1 MPRLLW
7 LLPLGFFFLNP
18 TFACGPAEAEYQYGA
33 SEMRAAVEGT
43 WSFSLTPVDG
53 PPTQVTVRLEQA
65 PTAPAS
71 MARASG
77 RALVRAAQ
85 ACGTR
90 TLVKSAGACD
100 DISQMPLVVT
110 YVSGDSAFS
119 TAPLSGNFNVYS
131 TVFTSG
137 ELQLKVGSYQIS
149 SQVNADGSL
158 GDSQLG
164 PGTLGTVTA
173 TRP

>member
-18 TFACGPAEAEYQYGA
+18 TFACGPADAEYQYGA
-33 SEMRAAVEGT
+33 QEMRAAVEGT
-43 WSFSLTPVDG
+43 WSFAFTPTDG
-53 PPTQVTVRLEQA
+53 PPTQVTVRIEQSA
-65 PTAPAS
+65 TAPAS

-77 RALVRAAQ
+77 HAFVRAAQ

-90 TLVKSAGACD
+90 TLVKTAGACS
-100 DISQMPLVVT
+100 DITQMPLAVT
-110 YVSGDSAFS
+110 YVSGDSGFS
-119 TAPLSGNFNVYS
+119 TAPLAGVFNIYS
-131 TVFTSG
+131 TVFIAG
-137 ELQLKVGSYQIS
+137 DMQLKVGSYQIS

-158 GDSQLG
+158 GDSRLG
-164 PGTLGTVTA
+164 PGTPGTVTV